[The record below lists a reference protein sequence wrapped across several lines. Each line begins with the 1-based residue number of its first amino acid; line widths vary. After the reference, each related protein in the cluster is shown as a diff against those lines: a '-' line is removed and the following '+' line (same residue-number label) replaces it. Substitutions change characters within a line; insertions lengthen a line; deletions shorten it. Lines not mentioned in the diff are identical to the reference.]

1 MKHPRLFAFCLL
13 LMLSMFA
20 YIQTTS
26 AQEIT
31 SSSKPFTYQTM
42 EKAVGKAKQT
52 TYWKTI
58 KGTKYIIYES
68 EKKAHYYITKTDSVF
83 KRVYLK
89 IS

>member
-1 MKHPRLFAFCLL
+1 MKNKKIFIFAIIAMLL
-13 LMLSMFA
+13 CFG
-20 YIQTTS
+20 YVQTS

-31 SSSKPFTYQTM
+31 SSSKPFTFQTM
-42 EKAVGKAKQT
+42 EKAIGKAKQT

-68 EKKAHYYITKTDSVF
+68 EKKAHYYITKTENVF

>member
-13 LMLSMFA
+13 LMLTIFG
-20 YIQTTS
+20 YIQSS

-42 EKAVGKAKQT
+42 EKAIGKAKQT
-52 TYWKTI
+52 TYWKVV

-68 EKKAHYYITKTDSVF
+68 EKKAHYYITKTENVF

>member
-1 MKHPRLFAFCLL
+1 MKHPRLFAFRLL

-20 YIQTTS
+20 YIQTS

-31 SSSKPFTYQTM
+31 SSSKPFTFQTM
-42 EKAVGKAKQT
+42 EKAIGKAKQT

-68 EKKAHYYITKTDSVF
+68 EKKAHYYITKTENVF

>member
-20 YIQTTS
+20 YIQTS

-31 SSSKPFTYQTM
+31 SSSKPFTFQTM
-42 EKAVGKAKQT
+42 EKAIGKAKQT

-68 EKKAHYYITKTDSVF
+68 EKSNHNFSHNNGFGVCGF
-83 KRVYLK
+83 
-89 IS
+89 